1 MVINDDDDIDGLK
14 SFLRNR
20 STEMKIQE
28 YSCIYFPSICLK
40 SKNLQDCV
48 HHTRW
53 FNSFSHSSQSVS
65 QADRQIVGTKRKL
78 KKKGDNND
86 DSVVMSWVLLNIKRV
101 ELPDKMLSYQWK
113 FMDRLSAF
121 YSIKPITSSY
131 EQWGRRLRI
140 FPSENLPQ
148 FIPQYACVCIKHN
161 FYIRTVVVTLA
172 SVHSIQCTQTL
183 YICFIVVI
191 NLQLCRSNLCLGAA
205 RAVSGCLSA
214 SKIVSHP

>member
-1 MVINDDDDIDGLK
+1 MHLFPIYLLKVKKFTGLRA
-14 SFLRNR
+14 SH
-20 STEMKIQE
+20 EMIQLFF
-28 YSCIYFPSICLK
+28 SLK
-40 SKNLQDCV
+40 
-48 HHTRW
+48 
-53 FNSFSHSSQSVS
+53 SVS
-65 QADRQIVGTKRKL
+65 QSGRQTNCWNETKVE
-78 KKKGDNND
+78 KGDNND

-148 FIPQYACVCIKHN
+148 FIPQYVCVCIKHN
-161 FYIRTVVVTLA
+161 FFIHTVVVTLA